1 MSTIII
7 NENMLFDSDVEVKS
21 NKVRAILVNGHKLL
35 IANYGGVY
43 LLPGGSIEDKET
55 NEQAILREL
64 REELG
69 IYYLKEELEELFTL
83 KYYQKE
89 YPLRHNDKKNRLLIT
104 HFYIGNYKGINSY
117 NLNRTAKE
125 ISDGFN
131 LQLVN
136 IDDIDSLIKETS
148 YNNNPRKLFFD
159 RELEEVK
166 KILSKTL

>member
-1 MSTIII
+1 MNTIII
-7 NENMLFDSDVEVKS
+7 NEDKLNNNDIEVAS
-21 NKVRAILVNGHKLL
+21 NKVRAILVDSHRLL

-43 LLPGGSIEDKET
+43 LLPGGSIENEET
-55 NEQAILREL
+55 SEQAILREL

-69 IYYLKEELEELFTL
+69 IYYLKEELKELFTL

-89 YPLRHNDKKNRLLIT
+89 YPLRHNDKKNRLSIT

-136 IDDIDSLIKETS
+136 INNLDSLIKETS